1 MQNVQKNAGKLSCSF
16 HKIMK
21 MKKKYTDSYR
31 LFVLKSN
38 RKENQEK
45 MFEVGEYI
53 VYGCKGVC
61 QVEEITH
68 IDIPG
73 SNKDR
78 LYYVLA
84 PLEDRNGKIYA
95 PTDNAKVAMRKVIT
109 RWKISFAESLRRSN
123 LGYVQN
129 IAVWH
134 AYEGMNVK
142 WTNIV

>member
-1 MQNVQKNAGKLSCSF
+1 MQNIQKNAGKLSCSF

-73 SNKDR
+73 RNKA
-78 LYYVLA
+78 VLCFGTV
-84 PLEDRNGKIYA
+84 RGQK
-95 PTDNAKVAMRKVIT
+95 R
-109 RWKISFAESLRRSN
+109 
-123 LGYVQN
+123 QN
-129 IAVWH
+129 ICPDR
-134 AYEGMNVK
+134 
-142 WTNIV
+142 